1 MLDSYT
7 LYALPLYDGASEIQ
21 SDFESNVKSVLK
33 AAHHQYVKRISE
45 GEHPDTVLDA
55 LVESSLAELKS
66 LSGK

>member
-1 MLDSYT
+1 
-7 LYALPLYDGASEIQ
+7 
-21 SDFESNVKSVLK
+21 VKSVLK